1 MIKAIVFDV
10 GGVLLRNRIEEVIE
24 NLAKNLKIDKEALN
38 KLNKEHHQKMIRG
51 DMPVLEFSAILK
63 DKLHLD
69 IDAEEIVKIWEASYL
84 EVMPV
89 NVELF
94 SIIKKLK
101 QGYMLGLISN
111 IYDLHAE
118 INTKRGLF
126 LPFDAP
132 ILSCRVGLIKPERAV
147 FSLVIEKLGLKAS
160 ECVFIDDR
168 TRYLDTPKK
177 MGFSVIQ
184 YRSNEQLLKNLR
196 ELGID
201 A

>member
-1 MIKAIVFDV
+1 MIKAVVFDV
-10 GGVLLRNRIEEVIE
+10 GGVLLLNRIEEVIE
-24 NLAKNLKIDKEALN
+24 ALAKNLKINSEALS
-38 KLNKEHHQKMIRG
+38 KLNKEHHQEMIKG
-51 DMPVLEFSAILK
+51 KMPVLEFAAILK

-89 NVELF
+89 NRELF

-132 ILSCRVGLIKPERAV
+132 ILSYRVGLVKPQKGV
-147 FSLVIEKLGLKAS
+147 FSLVLERLGLKAS

-168 TRYLDTPKK
+168 KKYLVMPRK

-196 ELGID
+196 ELGIN